1 MNKQGL
7 FGGAIYTTI
16 KSSYVDAS
24 DLRQIPDNQE
34 VFLDMNTQQS
44 LIIELLEK
52 VEHLNEDC
60 AKFHF
65 EQIAEQNNATSYSIK
80 SIEHASVDVAA
91 PKLPLDTTIYFVR
104 GIQNVAKFNEEAVNH
119 VELVMAVVRL
129 EKVETDLIISLNAPI
144 QVAPTSS
151 EMKDVNLVEPA
162 APIARIVDEIKL
174 VVQGLEIHDW
184 GLFGV

>member
-7 FGGAIYTTI
+7 YGGAIYTAI

-24 DLRQIPDNQE
+24 QIRQIPDNQE
-34 VFLDMNTQQS
+34 VFVDMQTQQS

-52 VEHLNEDC
+52 VEQLDEDC

-65 EQIAEQNNATSYSIK
+65 EQIAEHNNATSYSIE
-80 SIEHASVDVAA
+80 SIEHESVDIAA

-144 QVAPTSS
+144 KVAPNSS

-162 APIARIVDEIKL
+162 APIARILEEIKL
-174 VVQGLEIHDW
+174 VVQSLDIQDW